1 MEAYFVE
8 NLRTAYVFSEGQLN
22 EVKINAVCL
31 QYQDGVM
38 SNHWFQ
44 CETNEGV
51 TFVQKECYRTPEA
64 YKKGQ
69 KVSLSPI
76 YWRAVFKNKGT
87 TFWYLGED
95 GDVRSKDI
103 SKGYVTVTLTPNEY
117 GRFVNF
123 QILDMPDSSNLYTC
137 REDVFLYHDVQV
149 KNLDGTIEIHENPFN
164 KTKLTD
170 EQQAKVK
177 EMINLTQQF
186 KDLGMEVMVDFD
198 GYVFAV
204 NTNNGAYFSS
214 DENSEKFYLLD
225 SDKFL
230 VGKIGAMVTD
240 SCDMG
245 VILKKKS
252 ENNNQ

>member
-8 NLRTAYVFSEGQLN
+8 NLRTAYVFAEGQLN

-38 SNHWFQ
+38 SNYWFQ

-51 TFVQKECYRTPEA
+51 KFVQKECYRNTES

-69 KVSLSPI
+69 KVSLSSTR
-76 YWRAVFKNKGT
+76 WESVFKYKGT

-103 SKGYVTVTLTPNEY
+103 SKGYVTITLTPNEY

-137 REDVFLYHDVQV
+137 REDVFLYHDVKV
-149 KNLDGTIEIHENPFN
+149 KNMDGTIKIHENPFD
-164 KTKLTD
+164 KAKLTD

-177 EMINLTQQF
+177 EMINLTKQF
-186 KDLGMEVMVDFD
+186 KSLGMEVMVNFD
-198 GYVFAV
+198 GQVFAI
-204 NTNNGAYFSS
+204 NTNNSAYFDSS
-214 DENSEKFYLLD
+214 DSDERFYHLD
-225 SDKFL
+225 PDKFL
-230 VGKIGAMVTD
+230 VGKIDVSITD
-240 SCDMG
+240 SYDMD
-245 VILKKKS
+245 VMLKK
-252 ENNNQ
+252 QF